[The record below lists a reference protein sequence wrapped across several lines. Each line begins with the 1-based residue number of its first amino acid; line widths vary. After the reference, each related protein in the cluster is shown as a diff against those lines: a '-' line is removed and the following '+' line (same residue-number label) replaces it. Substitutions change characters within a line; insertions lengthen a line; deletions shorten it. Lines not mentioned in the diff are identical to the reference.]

1 MEKLF
6 ITSVQSVLV
15 FLRLISDR
23 LQEQTCEKTML
34 RVCMQ
39 SSPASVLSS
48 QIVNTAS
55 THKYVL
61 GSWLNGIRLLICL
74 HFAAT
79 QTAKALLQDVSLLTA
94 YIRECLWQRR
104 RHLIHLCC
112 IILYKATLNKQL
124 CLRFYTKVKIWLDKF
139 GYYNLWVHFRC
150 PDLDGHFLI

>member
-1 MEKLF
+1 MVSLWPTDVEMEKLF

-48 QIVNTAS
+48 QTVNTAS

-61 GSWLNGIRLLICL
+61 GSWLNGIHLLICL

-79 QTAKALLQDVSLLTA
+79 QTAKALLLRCFSSDS
-94 YIRECLWQRR
+94 
-104 RHLIHLCC
+104 
-112 IILYKATLNKQL
+112 LYKRMSLTEKKTPDSPVLYYTLQGNTEQTTLSQVLYK
-124 CLRFYTKVKIWLDKF
+124 
-139 GYYNLWVHFRC
+139 GENLTW
-150 PDLDGHFLI
+150 